1 MYTPNS
7 VRMNLKNCKVESRG
21 GPAPGKVG
29 DTHYELIPEKPKTK
43 SPAAVDAP
51 DILLVDDDVELCGLM
66 KEYFR
71 RNGCAVEC
79 VHNGRDGL
87 VRALEDKHQVVIL
100 DGMLP
105 ALDGIEVLRQLRKHS
120 SVPVIML
127 TARTRPRDRI
137 AGLDSGA
144 DDYLP
149 KPFSPDELLARIRAV
164 RRRYLNANFTKAE
177 ILRAGPV
184 ELNEVTRVVRRSGEI
199 IELTETE
206 FQILELLMRNPGR
219 AVTRDEIATVL
230 YRRETAPFERSLDVH
245 VSHLRKKLERN
256 GPQLIRT
263 VRGSGYVIAR

>member
-1 MYTPNS
+1 MDTQ
-7 VRMNLKNCKVESRG
+7 
-21 GPAPGKVG
+21 VG
-29 DTHYELIPEKPKTK
+29 LSAEKQST
-43 SPAAVDAP
+43 DAP
-51 DILLVDDDVELCGLM
+51 SILLLDDDVELCGLM
-66 KEYFR
+66 REYFG
-71 RNGCAVEC
+71 RNGCALEC

-87 VRALEDKHQVVIL
+87 TRALEEKHQVVIL

-105 ALDGIEVLRQLRKHS
+105 ALDGLEVLRQLRKRS

-149 KPFSPDELLARIRAV
+149 KPFSPGELLARIRAV
-164 RRRYLNANFTKAE
+164 RRRYLNANFARAE
-177 ILRAGPV
+177 ILRAGPI
-184 ELNEVTRVVRRSGEI
+184 ELNEATRAVRRSGEA

-206 FQILELLMRNPGR
+206 FQILGLLMRNQGR
-219 AVTRDEIATVL
+219 AVTRDEIAAVL

-245 VSHLRKKLERN
+245 VSHLRKKLERD
-256 GPQLIRT
+256 GLQLIRT